1 MKRRYQKPMMAIERY
16 ALTQTI
22 ASCSGIKIASSTPGQ
37 MPTQQDI
44 LNDPDVTN
52 AMRNWIR
59 RGGFLG
65 VDLGC
70 RVSVIGQTD
79 SDGVCYH
86 TNINAAFNS

>member
-1 MKRRYQKPMMAIERY
+1 MKKRYEKPFLAIEY
-16 ALTQTI
+16 YSLTQSI
-22 ASCSGIKIASSTPGQ
+22 AACAGIKIAASVPGA
-37 MPTQQDI
+37 MPTQADI

-52 AMRNWIR
+52 AMRNAIR
-59 RGGFLG
+59 LGGFLG

-70 RVSVIGQTD
+70 RVTMLGHTD